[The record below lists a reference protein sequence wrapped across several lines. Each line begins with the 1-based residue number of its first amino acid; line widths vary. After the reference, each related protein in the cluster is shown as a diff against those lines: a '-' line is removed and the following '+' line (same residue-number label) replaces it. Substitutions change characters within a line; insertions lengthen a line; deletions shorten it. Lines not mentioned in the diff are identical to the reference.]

1 MAGRKSK
8 KELRVER
15 ITWFALVAIFIVGSI
30 IPDDTAIPN
39 SVVPFTGGAILIIS
53 GVYQYSRKW
62 RVNFTTWIAG
72 TLMLVMGAYSVYSRP
87 DLDMRMVV
95 IILVAIVIAVGV
107 FTNET

>member
-15 ITWFALVAIFIVGSI
+15 LTWFALVAVFIIRSV
-30 IPDDTAIPN
+30 IPDDTTIPN
-39 SVVPFTGGAILIIS
+39 AVIPFTSGAILIFS
-53 GVYQYSRKW
+53 GIYQYSRKW

-72 TLMLVMGAYSVYSRP
+72 TLMLVMGAYSIYSRP
-87 DLDMRMVV
+87 DLDMRMMV
-95 IILVAIVIAVGV
+95 IVLVAFVIAVGV

>member
-8 KELRVER
+8 QELRIER
-15 ITWFALVAIFIVGSI
+15 ITWFGLVAIFIIGSI
-30 IPDDTAIPN
+30 IPDDTTIPN
-39 SVVPFTGGAILIIS
+39 AITPLAAGVILIVS

-72 TLMLVMGAYSVYSRP
+72 TLMLVMAAYSVYSRP
-87 DLDMRMVV
+87 DLDMRMIV
-95 IILVAIVIAVGV
+95 IFLVAIVIAVGV